1 MSDDWSGEVP
11 PDATTEA
18 PTDSEYDSNTTAILL
33 VVAFV
38 VAASAVYLCFAV
50 ARRRALG
57 AARNSEQQNTMRL
70 GILNDEFRVPEG
82 DHPYLSLQLEGG
94 QKDTRA

>member
-1 MSDDWSGEVP
+1 MSDDWSGEVA
-11 PDATTEA
+11 PDATTESPA
-18 PTDSEYDSNTTAILL
+18 DSEYDSNTTAILL

-57 AARNSEQQNTMRL
+57 AAPVSKQEHTMRL
-70 GILNDEFRVPEG
+70 GILDEEFRVPEG
-82 DHPYLSLQLEGG
+82 DNPYLSLQLGGG
-94 QKDTRA
+94 QKDLQA

>member
-1 MSDDWSGEVP
+1 MSDDWSGEVA
-11 PDATTEA
+11 PDASTESPA
-18 PTDSEYDSNTTAILL
+18 DSEYDSNTTAILL

-57 AARNSEQQNTMRL
+57 AAPVPEQQHTMRI
-70 GILNDEFRVPEG
+70 GILDDELGVPEG
-82 DHPYLSLQLEGG
+82 DNPYLSLQLGRG
-94 QKDTRA
+94 QKDLQA